1 MQDEGFDVLGHQMTV
16 DTVSHDPGIGED
28 DRLLVG
34 LVGQQPLNDLLF
46 VLVVISGND
55 LLTGTVVE
63 LADGVEHQV
72 LRVFEH
78 FADHVAQTGTAGGG
92 GEQQGLFAVR
102 ALAAQALDVFGEAH
116 VEHAVSFVED
126 NHLHMLKLQV
136 AGIEL
141 LKHAAW
147 GADQD
152 VRHLAQ
158 HGGLFLEVFTTGDH
172 ASLDKGEL
180 GKTLDFLQGLLRQLT
195 GRQQHQGADLDALLL
210 QINQT
215 VEHGQYEGCGFA
227 ATGFRRHP
235 QVTPLQSQG
244 NGGRLHRSRLFEVQ
258 CSNGFEQ
265 AFVQGELGKHGCTSG
280 MCRNSAV

>member
-1 MQDEGFDVLGHQMTV
+1 MQDEGFDVLGHQVTV
-16 DTVSHDPGIGED
+16 DAVGHDPGVGED
-28 DRLLVG
+28 DRLLIR

-46 VLVVISGND
+46 MLVVVGGDD

-92 GEQQGLFAVR
+92 GEQQGLLAVR

-116 VEHAVSFVED
+116 VEHAVGFVEND
-126 NHLHMLKLQV
+126 DLHMLKLEV
-136 AGIEL
+136 AGVQL
-141 LKHAAW
+141 LEHTAR
-147 GADQD
+147 GTDED
-152 VRHLAQ
+152 IRHLAQ

-172 ASLDKGEL
+172 AGLDEGEL
-180 GKTLDFLQGLLRQLT
+180 GETLDFLEGLLGQLT
-195 GRQQHQGADLDALLL
+195 GWQQYQGTDLDTLLL
-210 QINQT
+210 EVDQT
-215 VEHGQYEGCGFA
+215 VEHRQYEGCGLA